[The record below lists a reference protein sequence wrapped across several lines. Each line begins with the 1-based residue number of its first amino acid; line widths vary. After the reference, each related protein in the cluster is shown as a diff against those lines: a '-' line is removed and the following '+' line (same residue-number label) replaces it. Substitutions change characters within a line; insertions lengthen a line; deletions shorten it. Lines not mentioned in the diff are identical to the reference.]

1 MKKTKNKRN
10 HEKSEESDE
19 SVDISELENIKK
31 QLIDLE
37 NQLEVAH

>member
-10 HEKSEESDE
+10 QEKIVESDE

>member
-10 HEKSEESDE
+10 QEKIVESDE

-31 QLIDLE
+31 
-37 NQLEVAH
+37 